1 MNETSNVQR
10 PTLNVESSASVT
22 ASTIKHQKS
31 YIFWRILDFAL
42 AGVFIFAGLSKI
54 LDLDRLIADL
64 QQLQF
69 ASALADLRNL
79 SPASPAE
86 FASGIDNFKILPWPV
101 SVALAFYLP
110 WLEIFCALAL
120 VFRFLYR
127 GALAI
132 LSTSIVVF
140 TLGILAAKVRGLDIT
155 CGCFGHASQH
165 WSFPAHLV
173 TNLAIL
179 AGLLLL
185 SFKATSRNRLQNAV

>member
-10 PTLNVESSASVT
+10 PTLNVESSAGGTTSP
-22 ASTIKHQKS
+22 IKNQKS
-31 YIFWRILDFAL
+31 YIFWRILDFVL
-42 AGVFIFAGLSKI
+42 AGIFIFAGLSKI

-64 QQLQF
+64 QRLQF

-86 FASGIDNFKILPWPV
+86 FASGIDNFKILPWPI

-132 LSTSIVVF
+132 LSASIVVF
-140 TLGILAAKVRGLDIT
+140 TLATIAAKVRGLDIT

-165 WSFPAHLV
+165 WSFPAHLA

-179 AGLLLL
+179 TGLVVLW
-185 SFKATSRNRLQNAV
+185 FGAAARERGAD